1 MEETGLEESIFP
13 VDIELKDIREA
24 VQGRTDFREVTGPDY
39 IIFIYFLGMAKDIFP
54 DPATAPDQRTAY
66 LWRLRRECRGIAFDP
81 ETGKVKSRRFHKF
94 FNGEH
99 PAFICEQPHWLFPIV
114 NEIEETQADKIDLS
128 KPYVVLEKLDGMHL
142 TTIAHFINIFPGSMI
157 SPFETQGKLRLV
169 SS

>member
-1 MEETGLEESIFP
+1 MRKASSFTCCSDKIRRTRKLKKESRSSSALFAQLAMEETGLEESIFP

-66 LWRLRRECRGIAFDP
+66 LWRLRRESRGIAFDP

-94 FNGEH
+94 FNGANI
-99 PAFICEQPHWLFPIV
+99 P
-114 NEIEETQADKIDLS
+114 LS
-128 KPYVVLEKLDGMHL
+128 YTK
-142 TTIAHFINIFPGSMI
+142 
-157 SPFETQGKLRLV
+157 R
-169 SS
+169 